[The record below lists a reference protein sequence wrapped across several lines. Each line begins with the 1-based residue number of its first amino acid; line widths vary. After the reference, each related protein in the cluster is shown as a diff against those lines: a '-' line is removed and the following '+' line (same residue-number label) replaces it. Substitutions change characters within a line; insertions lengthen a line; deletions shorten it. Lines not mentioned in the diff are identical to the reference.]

1 LFNNN
6 FFVPTTAP
14 INYLLGFITRQS
26 QERQRVAVF
35 LAASFLVSIP
45 VFFQAPLVRIF
56 PWLSLALTF
65 VWVGLGFWLYRR
77 EKTAIWGDLLLGF
90 SWSWLAGSLYWGWLR
105 QEPLWHIPVE
115 SIGVPFALYCLW
127 RGWGKIGNLFYLGS
141 LIGTVVTDLYFYITN
156 LIPYWKQLMQVET
169 TLAAQILKEAI
180 VQIQNPWGIAW
191 AIVLTNF
198 LLAIVLWAIQ
208 KAQLKWWAFSGAV
221 LSTILV
227 DSLFWLAAAFA

>member
-1 LFNNN
+1 MFNNN
-6 FFVPTTAP
+6 FFSPTTVP

-35 LAASFLVSIP
+35 LAASFLVSVP

-90 SWSWLAGSLYWGWLR
+90 SWSWLGGSLYWGWLR

-115 SIGVPFALYCLW
+115 SIGVPFAFYCLW

-141 LIGTVVTDLYFYITN
+141 LIGTAVTDLYFYITN

-198 LLAIVLWAIQ
+198 LLTIVLWAIQ
-208 KAQLKWWAFSGAV
+208 KTQLKWWAFSGAV